1 MLKKVLFTLF
11 TLCISEQSFAL
22 CSNCKAVVE
31 NNGGQWGNGLNSGIL
46 ILMVVPYILLVLIV
60 LVGFNGKIRE
70 GIKNVV
76 NS

>member
-1 MLKKVLFTLF
+1 MLKKVLFILF
-11 TLCISEQSFAL
+11 TFCISERSLAL

-60 LVGFNGKIRE
+60 LVGFKGKIRE
-70 GIKNVV
+70 GIKNFV